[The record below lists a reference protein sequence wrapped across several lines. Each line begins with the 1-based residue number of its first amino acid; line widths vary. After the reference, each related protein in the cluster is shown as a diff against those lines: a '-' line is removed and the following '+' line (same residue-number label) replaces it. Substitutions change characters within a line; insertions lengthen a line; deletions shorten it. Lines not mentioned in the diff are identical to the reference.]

1 MASYYNNEKLN
12 IKNHW
17 HIAQPGQTV
26 DWSLTDQEAW
36 ESPLHIPRNWL
47 IRITPKNEATGAW
60 RIDANKIRI
69 SGAKGDT
76 GYSSGT
82 PSLKTQIGRS
92 KVVGPGADDAVY
104 EPYAPTGMTFTGS
117 TGPYN
122 GNENMYWILSG
133 AGSLDTD
140 WINVIDTTNIDL
152 DDDPDSLWYGNPS
165 TKNLTIDASGVMTDD
180 PILSTVNVKFMSAS
194 RLNWLASLTPDYQYW
209 NNTYAL
215 NNTALIENDYVN
227 RNSLDAWHSVT
238 WFDTLGIEWR
248 AGYPANPSSYRG
260 VGGNEVIMVVTLKDG
275 YTVPPVTNPILVDIN
290 TEMHHY
296 DSWVAYSAAGLPI
309 INSSIYFDEQ
319 IIINNSSNVTI
330 TNTSNHTITQETLD
344 GGFKNQSEKIQITGN
359 CTNGGV
365 IATIKIEANDN
376 YYLSKKPSLIL
387 DLDPKI
393 NMIVKSKTKSSG
405 KIKSY
410 TVDIV
415 YDNNINSGSNTTNL
429 NLSVSPLNIRPN
441 QIDNIIFNSNPIRS
455 NGESRLIKIIG
466 KPGAEF
472 ALAINENFIDTVTD
486 VTTGEVRNIT
496 NKINDVSILSSSN
509 YNAAYDYGYGK
520 KLNILKGKIGKSGIY
535 KFTQKFPSVTA
546 FKTANTTTKS
556 SSTDIRLSSTVGIKK
571 NDKLYAR
578 ELKTSATGAVD
589 PTVVQSVVDGA
600 NITVSP
606 AISITAK
613 EGVSFK
619 RNRQY
624 SVDLIPEFSSTLGN
638 NVPKTLPS
646 FTVNQYVQPA
656 LKISIKEGLGSSF
669 TISQFND
676 VATGLSAG
684 ATHDS
689 IYLGEALVES
699 NRLISFKYL
708 ITCGTNITDVSIP
721 RLNNEHQYLS
731 TWTNSVAKDNGGTKV
746 RILNFSHTA
755 TGSTSITLTFDLK
768 INSFGKEDVNMELD
782 LDNVL
787 THA

>member
-1 MASYYNNEKLN
+1 MATYYNNEKIN

-17 HIAQPGQTV
+17 HIAEAGQTV
-26 DWSLTDQEAW
+26 DYGLSDQEAY
-36 ESPLHIPRNWL
+36 ESPDHIPRNWL
-47 IRITPKNEATGAW
+47 IRIQADTDW
-60 RIDANKIRI
+60 RINASRIKI
-69 SGAKGDT
+69 SGITGWQHPGD
-76 GYSSGT
+76 YSYNNFIIGT
-82 PSLKTQIGRS
+82 EIGMYQNS
-92 KVVGPGADDAVY
+92 QGL
-104 EPYAPTGMTFTGS
+104 
-117 TGPYN
+117 YN
-122 GNENMYWILSG
+122 PLNQANSSYPPPPAGDINWILSG
-133 AGSLDTD
+133 PVNAGTLDSD
-140 WINVIDTTNIDL
+140 WINVLNSTNVNLVTDPTRNWSGRPSTDNLEINLDNAPAYVFNEQNL
-152 DDDPDSLWYGNPS
+152 DDIPEVIKPF
-165 TKNLTIDASGVMTDD
+165 K
-180 PILSTVNVKFMSAS
+180 LSVPNIEFIANYTGTAIPT
-194 RLNWLASLTPDYQYW
+194 LNSQAT
-209 NNTYAL
+209 
-215 NNTALIENDYVN
+215 LIENDYAN

-238 WFDTLGIEWR
+238 WFDTIGLEYAGADWIGNFDNWRGI
-248 AGYPANPSSYRG
+248 A
-260 VGGNEVIMVVTLKDG
+260 GNEVIMIVTLNNG
-275 YTVPPVTNPILVDIN
+275 YTVQLNSNPLLVDIN
-290 TEMHHY
+290 TTMLTAIDY
-296 DSWVAYSAAGLPI
+296 VPQAAGLPI

-472 ALAINENFIDTVTD
+472 ALAVNENFIDTVTD

-535 KFTQKFPSVTA
+535 KFTQRFPSVTA

-556 SSTDIRLSSTVGIKK
+556 SSTAIRLSSTIGIKK

-606 AISITAK
+606 AISITTK
-613 EGVSFK
+613 ERVSFK

-638 NVPKTLPS
+638 NVSKTLPS

-656 LKISIKEGLGSSF
+656 LKISIKEGSGSSF

-708 ITCGTNITDVSIP
+708 ITCGANITGVSIP

-768 INSFGKEDVNMELD
+768 INSFGKEDVNMDLD

>member
-1 MASYYNNEKLN
+1 MAIYNNNEKLN

-17 HIAQPGQTV
+17 HIAEAGQTV
-26 DWSLTDQEAW
+26 DWSLTDQEAY
-36 ESPLHIPRNWL
+36 ESPYHIPRHWL
-47 IRITPKNEATGAW
+47 IRIQADTSW
-60 RIDANKIRI
+60 RINAHKIKI
-69 SGAKGDT
+69 SGLT
-76 GYSSGT
+76 GKQHPGSYSGNNFVIGSEIGYYENAQGLYNPLNQ
-82 PSLKTQIGRS
+82 PSLFYPPPAAGDI
-92 KVVGPGADDAVY
+92 
-104 EPYAPTGMTFTGS
+104 
-117 TGPYN
+117 N
-122 GNENMYWILSG
+122 WILSG
-133 AGSLDTD
+133 PVNAGTLDSD
-140 WINVIDTTNIDL
+140 WISVLGTTNVNIVTDPTRNWVGRPSTDNLEINL
-152 DDDPDSLWYGNPS
+152 DNVPPLYFTNPDSNLYGDVP
-165 TKNLTIDASGVMTDD
+165 TVIK
-180 PILSTVNVKFMSAS
+180 PYKLSAANIGYIANYTG
-194 RLNWLASLTPDYQYW
+194 ASLPL
-209 NNTYAL
+209 L
-215 NNTALIENDYVN
+215 NQQAALIENDYAN

-238 WFDTLGIEWR
+238 WFDTIGLEYATGW
-248 AGYPANPSSYRG
+248 AGSWDSWKG
-260 VGGNEVIMVVTLKDG
+260 VADNEVIMIVTLSNG
-275 YTVPPVTNPILVDIN
+275 YTVQLNNNPLLVDIN
-290 TEMHHY
+290 TTMSNS
-296 DSWVAYSAAGLPI
+296 DSYVPQAAGLPI

-330 TNTSNHTITQETLD
+330 TNTSSHTITQETLD

-359 CTNGGV
+359 CTNGGI

-415 YDNNINSGSNTTNL
+415 YDSNINSSNNVTDL

-441 QIDNIIFNSNPIRS
+441 QIDNIIFNSNPIKS

-472 ALAINENFIDTVTD
+472 ALAVNENFIDTVTD
-486 VTTGEVRNIT
+486 VTTSEVRNIT

-535 KFTQKFPSVTA
+535 KFTQRFPSVTA
-546 FKTANTTTKS
+546 FKTSNAVTKS
-556 SSTDIRLSSTVGIKK
+556 SSTAIRLSNTVGIKK

-589 PTVVQSVVDGA
+589 PTVVQSIVDGA

-606 AISITAK
+606 AISITAD
-613 EGVSFK
+613 ERVSFK

-624 SVDLIPEFSSTLGN
+624 SVDLIPEFSSTLGHN
-638 NVPKTLPS
+638 MSKSLPS
-646 FTVNQYVQPA
+646 FTVNQFVQPA
-656 LKISIKEGLGSSF
+656 LKIGIKEGSGSSF
-669 TISQFND
+669 TVSQFND

-684 ATHDS
+684 ATHNS
-689 IYLGEALVES
+689 IYLGEATVKS
-699 NRLISFKYL
+699 NRLISFKYV
-708 ITCGTNITDVSIP
+708 ITCSANITAVSIP
-721 RLNNEHQYLS
+721 RLNNENQNLS

>member
-1 MASYYNNEKLN
+1 MATYTNNEYLN

-17 HIAQPGQTV
+17 HIAQAGQTV
-26 DWSLTDQEAW
+26 DWNLTDQEAY
-36 ESPLHIPRNWL
+36 ESPDHIPRHWL
-47 IRITPKNEATGAW
+47 IRIQPDINW
-60 RIDANKIRI
+60 RINAYKIQI
-69 SGAKGDT
+69 SGCIGKEHGGYMFNGNNIIGTEIGIYDT
-76 GYSSGT
+76 GGT
-82 PSLKTQIGRS
+82 PG
-92 KVVGPGADDAVY
+92 GVY
-104 EPYAPTGMTFTGS
+104 NPLNMTSFTLPPPLS
-117 TGPYN
+117 EEDIN
-122 GNENMYWILSG
+122 WILSG
-133 AGSLDTD
+133 PVNAGILDSD
-140 WINVIDTTNIDL
+140 WINVLDGTNVNIVTDPTRNWVGRASTDNVYVDL
-152 DDDPDSLWYGNPS
+152 ETIPQWSLDNGQY
-165 TKNLTIDASGVMTDD
+165 KTIVKPFKLSINNINEIINYSGSVAG
-180 PILSTVNVKFMSAS
+180 ILA
-194 RLNWLASLTPDYQYW
+194 RQE
-209 NNTYAL
+209 
-215 NNTALIENDYVN
+215 ALIDNDYTN

-238 WFDTLGIEWR
+238 WFDTVGVEYIGPGW
-248 AGYPANPSSYRG
+248 AGSWANYRG
-260 VGGNEVIMVVTLKDG
+260 LDGNEVVMIVTLNDG
-275 YTVPPVTNPILVDIN
+275 YTVQANSNPLLVDIN
-290 TEMHHY
+290 SRMTTG
-296 DSWVAYSAAGLPI
+296 AYGDYAPQAAGLPI
-309 INSSIYFDEQ
+309 INSSINFDEQ

-330 TNTSNHTITQETLD
+330 TNTSNHTVTQETLD

-359 CTNGGV
+359 CINGGV

-415 YDNNINSGSNTTNL
+415 YDNNISSGSNTTNL

-472 ALAINENFIDTVTD
+472 ALAVNENFIDTVTD

-556 SSTDIRLSSTVGIKK
+556 SSTAIRLSSTIGIKK
-571 NDKLYAR
+571 NDKFYAR

-589 PTVVQSVVDGA
+589 PTVVQSIVDGA

-613 EGVSFK
+613 ERVSFK

-638 NVPKTLPS
+638 NVSKTLPS

-656 LKISIKEGLGSSF
+656 LKISIKEGSGSSF

-708 ITCGTNITDVSIP
+708 ITCGANITDVSIP

-731 TWTNSVAKDNGGTKV
+731 TWTNSVAKYNGGTKV

-768 INSFGKEDVNMELD
+768 INSFGKEDINMELD
-782 LDNVL
+782 LDDVL